1 MNTTTR
7 TTRTMLGAVTAFAGL
22 VISVPAS
29 APAENTTT
37 MSAGMAMGKGGMCC
51 DDPAMAKMMGKME
64 GAMKSVPMSG
74 NPDIDFAAMMIP
86 HHEGAIAMAKAY
98 LAKGKDE
105 KLRRMAEAMIEGQ
118 TKEISEMK
126 EVAGRKAEGMKM

>member
-22 VISVPAS
+22 VISFPAS

-51 DDPAMAKMMGKME
+51 AEPGMAKMMGKMD
-64 GAMKSVPMSG
+64 GAMKSVPMTG
-74 NPDIDFAAMMIP
+74 DPDIDFAAMMIP
-86 HHEGAIAMAKAY
+86 HHEGAVEMAKAY
-98 LAKGKDE
+98 LAKGKD
-105 KLRRMAEAMIEGQ
+105 
-118 TKEISEMK
+118 
-126 EVAGRKAEGMKM
+126 